1 MAGMT
6 RRLGVLGLLCAL
18 ALQCVGAASRAA
30 ELQLLTEENPPISFS
45 EGGKAAGLGSDIV
58 HDIQRRLKSAA
69 TPQVLPW
76 ARAYL
81 MLQQEPN
88 VALFATMRTAEREA
102 QFKWVGP
109 IATVKTGF
117 YARRGAGLRLS
128 SLAQA
133 KTAGMILVPREY
145 YSHQL
150 LLRQG
155 FANLQPVSRPD
166 IMVRMLMAGRRELMV
181 GDNLTMGALLRAAG
195 AEAGDAELVYTFME
209 SQYYI
214 AFSRRTPD
222 ALVRQWQASLDQMKR
237 DGTFAALYARWLP
250 GEAPPGLRAG
260 PALEPGAA
268 K

>member
-6 RRLGVLGLLCAL
+6 GRGGALGLLCAL
-18 ALQCVGAASRAA
+18 ALQCAGAACQGA
-30 ELQLLTEENPPISFS
+30 ELQILTEENPPISFS

-58 HDIQRRLKSAA
+58 NAIQRRLKSAVA
-69 TPQVLPW
+69 PQVLPW
-76 ARAYL
+76 ARAYS
-81 MLQQEPN
+81 MLQHEPN

-117 YARRGAGLRLS
+117 YARRGAGVRVA

-133 KTAGMILVPREY
+133 RAAGMILVPREY
-145 YSHQL
+145 YTHQVL
-150 LLRQG
+150 LQQG

-181 GDNLTMGALLRAAG
+181 GDNLTMGALLRAVG
-195 AEAGDAELVYTFME
+195 ARAGDAEPVYTFME

-214 AFSRRTPD
+214 AFSQRSAD
-222 ALVRQWQASLDQMKR
+222 ALVQRWQASLDDMKR
-237 DGTFAALYARWLP
+237 DGSFAAIYAKWLP
-250 GEAPPGLRAG
+250 GEAPPGLRPA
-260 PALEPGAA
+260 PALEPGAG